1 MQFTE
6 FLIEF
11 DDGRNVSGVRE
22 IAGVNEHVA
31 IRNVGQKVGQL
42 VVRIA
47 DAHEADFVRMD
58 RGVEPQLDIL
68 LKNR

>member
-11 DDGRNVSGVRE
+11 DDGRNVSGVCE

-42 VVRIA
+42 IVRIA
-47 DAHEADFVRMD
+47 DAHKANFVRVD
-58 RGVEPQLDIL
+58 RSVEPQ
-68 LKNR
+68 N